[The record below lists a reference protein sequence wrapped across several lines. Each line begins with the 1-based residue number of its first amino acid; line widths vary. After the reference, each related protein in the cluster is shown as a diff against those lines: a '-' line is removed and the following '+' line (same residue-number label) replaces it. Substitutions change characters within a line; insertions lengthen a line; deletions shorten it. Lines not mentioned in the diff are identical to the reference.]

1 MTAIDLSQFRH
12 LTKMNVRFM
21 DLDALH
27 HVNNA
32 RYLNFLEEARIA
44 YSQDVL
50 GLFRDIK
57 QLNVVVA
64 RIEIDFIKPILFG
77 EEVVIHTRV
86 FRMGTKSFDFECVVC
101 AQKNEKE
108 VIAARAIQTLV
119 TFDPKTQKSIE
130 IPEEVREKVSNYE
143 PSL

>member
-1 MTAIDLSQFRH
+1 MENELNKFRH
-12 LTKMNVRFM
+12 QLDLKVRFM

-57 QLNVVVA
+57 QLNVLVA
-64 RIEIDFIKPILFG
+64 RIEIDYLQPILFG
-77 EEVVIHTRV
+77 DAVKIYTRV
-86 FRMGTKSFDFECVVC
+86 NKMGNKSFTFECLVC
-101 AQKNEKE
+101 SIHDGKEK
-108 VIAARAIQTLV
+108 VAAKALQTLV
-119 TFDPKTQKSIE
+119 TFDVQKQQTIS
-130 IPEEVREKVSNYE
+130 IPEEIKEKIEHFE

>member
-1 MTAIDLSQFRH
+1 MENELDKFRH
-12 LTKMNVRFM
+12 QLDLKVRFM

-57 QLNVVVA
+57 QLNVLVA
-64 RIEIDFIKPILFG
+64 RIEIDYLRPILFG
-77 EEVVIHTRV
+77 DAVKIYTRV
-86 FRMGTKSFDFECVVC
+86 NKMGNKSFTFECLVC
-101 AQKNEKE
+101 SSHDGKEK
-108 VIAARAIQTLV
+108 VAAKALQTLV
-119 TFDPKTQKSIE
+119 TFDVQKQQTISIPAE
-130 IPEEVREKVSNYE
+130 IKEKIEHFE

>member
-1 MTAIDLSQFRH
+1 MENELNKFRH
-12 LTKMNVRFM
+12 QLDLKARFM

-57 QLNVVVA
+57 QLNVLVA
-64 RIEIDFIKPILFG
+64 RIEIDYLKPILFG
-77 EEVVIHTRV
+77 ETVRIFTRV
-86 FRMGTKSFDFECVVC
+86 NKMGNKSFTFECLVC
-101 AQKNEKE
+101 SIYDGKEK
-108 VIAARAIQTLV
+108 VAARALQTLV
-119 TFDPKTQKSIE
+119 TFDVQKQQTIPIPTEIKEKIE
-130 IPEEVREKVSNYE
+130 HFE

>member
-1 MTAIDLSQFRH
+1 MENELDKFRH
-12 LTKMNVRFM
+12 QLDLKVRFM

-57 QLNVVVA
+57 QLNVLVA
-64 RIEIDFIKPILFG
+64 RIEIDYLQPILFG
-77 EEVVIHTRV
+77 DAVKIYTRV
-86 FRMGTKSFDFECVVC
+86 NKMGNKSFTFECLVC
-101 AQKNEKE
+101 SIHDGKEK
-108 VIAARAIQTLV
+108 VAAKALQTLV
-119 TFDPKTQKSIE
+119 TFDVQKQQTIS
-130 IPEEVREKVSNYE
+130 IPEEIKEKIEHFE

>member
-1 MTAIDLSQFRH
+1 MENELDKFRH
-12 LTKMNVRFM
+12 QLDLKVRFM

-57 QLNVVVA
+57 QLNVLVA
-64 RIEIDFIKPILFG
+64 RIEIDYLQPILFG
-77 EEVVIHTRV
+77 DAVKIYTRV
-86 FRMGTKSFDFECVVC
+86 NKMGNKSFTFECLVC
-101 AQKNEKE
+101 SVHDGKEK
-108 VIAARAIQTLV
+108 VAAKALQTLV
-119 TFDPKTQKSIE
+119 TFDVQKQQTIS
-130 IPEEVREKVSNYE
+130 IPEEIKEKIEHFE